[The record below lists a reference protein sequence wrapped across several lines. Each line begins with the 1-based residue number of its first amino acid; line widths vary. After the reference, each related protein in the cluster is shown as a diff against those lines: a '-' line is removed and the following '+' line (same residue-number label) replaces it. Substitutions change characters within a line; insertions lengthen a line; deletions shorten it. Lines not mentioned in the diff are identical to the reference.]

1 MLPDAP
7 RDTMLATGKWG
18 EVALWIIP
26 SLELVVAW
34 NGSAIDDHHLAQ
46 TNPEAKMNVAA
57 GLMVRA
63 TAKLPLVAE
72 AR

>member
-1 MLPDAP
+1 
-7 RDTMLATGKWG
+7 
-18 EVALWIIP
+18 VALWIIP

-46 TNPEAKMNVAA
+46 SNPEAKMNVAA
-57 GLMVRA
+57 SLMVRA

-72 AR
+72 AK